1 MEKVMR
7 VIVSFAVVATL
18 LMHPPSF
25 GGAVPAAAA
34 TGVAGN
40 CTSSCGNISILY
52 PFGVELGCYHAIGFN
67 LTCNHSSDQP
77 KLFLGDGTVQV
88 LDISVEN
95 STVRINSTAVQF
107 QYDDGSGRTTN
118 SRTSTWGLG
127 LPRNGPYFLSE
138 STSMLQVI
146 GCDIQVIQG
155 GVNNSLVSSCTAI
168 CPSIEAGIIVGARN
182 GNCTGIFCCQTSI
195 VLGYSFYSIQ
205 MNLLSGGSQGLLI
218 PPAVYIVDQI
228 FNADPLDMLNNGTPK
243 ALPATLDWIISN
255 STCLTNIT
263 APECLSNH
271 SYCQNSSSLG
281 HVGYTCQCA
290 DGYQGNPYV
299 LGGCQDI
306 NECEFPYQYP
316 CYGVCKNT
324 PGNFTCQCQTGY
336 TGNASVPNG
345 CIDIDECENPEAYSC
360 YGICKNFLGTFQCQC
375 PNGTYGSPST
385 KHGCVTTKKKNS
397 STGLSIGLGVGGG
410 TSLLLALGA
419 PFISR
424 KIKLQKKRKMRE
436 KFFNQNHGLLLQQL
450 VSHNGDIGERMT
462 ITLRDLE
469 KATNNFDKARVIGGG
484 GHGVVFK
491 GIIDLKVVAIK
502 KSRIIVEREIN
513 EFINEVAI
521 LSQVNHR
528 NVVKL
533 LGCCLETE
541 VPLLVYEFI
550 SNGTLYQH
558 LHVEGPMS
566 LPWVDRIRI
575 ALEVSR
581 ALSYLHSEASMPI
594 FHRDIKSSNILLDDS
609 LTAKVSDFGTSRYI
623 LIDQTGVTT
632 EVQGT
637 RGYLDPMYYYTGRL
651 TDKSDVFSFGV
662 LLIELLTRKQPFV
675 YRSRH
680 GDNLVS
686 HFRKLLVIGN
696 LVGIIDPQVMEEEDG
711 EVQEV
716 ATLATMCTKLKGEDR
731 PIMREVEII
740 LDSILVKKKQV
751 PYIATTRRYDENNE
765 TPVHCMS
772 IEMATDQ
779 TDRRLAME
787 EDANNSEISRQYTM
801 EEEILLSGSYP

>member
-1 MEKVMR
+1 
-7 VIVSFAVVATL
+7 
-18 LMHPPSF
+18 
-25 GGAVPAAAA
+25 
-34 TGVAGN
+34 
-40 CTSSCGNISILY
+40 
-52 PFGVELGCYHAIGFN
+52 
-67 LTCNHSSDQP
+67 
-77 KLFLGDGTVQV
+77 
-88 LDISVEN
+88 
-95 STVRINSTAVQF
+95 
-107 QYDDGSGRTTN
+107 
-118 SRTSTWGLG
+118 
-127 LPRNGPYFLSE
+127 
-138 STSMLQVI
+138 
-146 GCDIQVIQG
+146 
-155 GVNNSLVSSCTAI
+155 
-168 CPSIEAGIIVGARN
+168 
-182 GNCTGIFCCQTSI
+182 
-195 VLGYSFYSIQ
+195 
-205 MNLLSGGSQGLLI
+205 
-218 PPAVYIVDQI
+218 
-228 FNADPLDMLNNGTPK
+228 
-243 ALPATLDWIISN
+243 
-255 STCLTNIT
+255 
-263 APECLSNH
+263 
-271 SYCQNSSSLG
+271 
-281 HVGYTCQCA
+281 
-290 DGYQGNPYV
+290 
-299 LGGCQDI
+299 
-306 NECEFPYQYP
+306 
-316 CYGVCKNT
+316 
-324 PGNFTCQCQTGY
+324 
-336 TGNASVPNG
+336 
-345 CIDIDECENPEAYSC
+345 
-360 YGICKNFLGTFQCQC
+360 
-375 PNGTYGSPST
+375 
-385 KHGCVTTKKKNS
+385 
-397 STGLSIGLGVGGG
+397 
-410 TSLLLALGA
+410 
-419 PFISR
+419 
-424 KIKLQKKRKMRE
+424 MRE
-436 KFFNQNHGLLLQQL
+436 IFFNQNHGLLLQQL

-484 GHGVVFK
+484 GHGIVFK

-558 LHVEGPMS
+558 LHVEGPLS
-566 LPWVDRIRI
+566 VPWVDRIRI

-581 ALSYLHSEASMPI
+581 ALSYLHSAASMPI
-594 FHRDIKSSNILLDDS
+594 YHRDIKSSNILLDDS

-651 TDKSDVFSFGV
+651 TGKSDVFSFGV
-662 LLIELLTRKQPFV
+662 LLIELLTREQPFV

-686 HFRKLLVIGN
+686 HFRKLLAIGN

-731 PIMREVEII
+731 PTMREVEII
-740 LDSILVKKKQV
+740 LESILVKKKQV
-751 PYIATTRRYDENNE
+751 PNISTTRRYDIENNE

-772 IEMATDQ
+772 IEMATNQ

-787 EDANNSEISRQYTM
+787 EDANSSEISRRYTM